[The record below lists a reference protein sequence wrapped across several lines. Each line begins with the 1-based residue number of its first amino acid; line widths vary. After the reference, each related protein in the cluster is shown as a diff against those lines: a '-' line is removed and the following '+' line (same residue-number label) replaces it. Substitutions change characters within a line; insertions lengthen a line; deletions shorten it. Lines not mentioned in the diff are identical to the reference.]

1 MAVQDRLDDLLQA
14 RPLPDDLI
22 APGHLPA
29 KRLRRLISYPD
40 FRQKAARIELGK
52 HAGVDRIG
60 LDLRMSDDA
69 HLLWV
74 SDHDLLDLRRDHRSD
89 RSCVTGRFDDDHVL
103 LRKLLCE
110 SLEKRPAHVDTPQ
123 SLSSPSPQATA
134 SAKARWISRPMIR
147 MFAGS
152 VSVRSKRKLAGDT
165 TSTDPRSRRIRE
177 SRKGRPCNELG
188 LSAHCLSA
196 ACPHLR
202 APGAPVSRM
211 GSPCRRLPFA
221 NSPTTRRRRITYRIT
236 GKSKE

>member
-1 MAVQDRLDDLLQA
+1 MQDRLDDILQA

-74 SDHDLLDLRRDHRSD
+74 SDHDLLDLRCDHRSD
-89 RSCVTGRFDDDHVL
+89 RGCVTGRFDDDHVL

-123 SLSSPSPQATA
+123 SLILRMDFELPQILFSP
-134 SAKARWISRPMIR
+134 R
-147 MFAGS
+147 FA
-152 VSVRSKRKLAGDT
+152 D
-165 TSTDPRSRRIRE
+165 RE
-177 SRKGRPCNELG
+177 SSFSGMAL
-188 LSAHCLSA
+188 HCS
-196 ACPHLR
+196 
-202 APGAPVSRM
+202 SD
-211 GSPCRRLPFA
+211 GSMLYRRSL
-221 NSPTTRRRRITYRIT
+221 Y
-236 GKSKE
+236 